1 MIYVLDSSA
10 MIALANNE
18 PGANV
23 VADLLK
29 DQQHECCVHAI
40 NLCSESMEVTPR

>member
-23 VADLLK
+23 VADLLA
-29 DQQHECCVHAI
+29 D
-40 NLCSESMEVTPR
+40 SEMNATRMQ